1 MIGTARFDNSM
12 ILQVMYTPSHTQYM
26 YTHSHTSSTTHSD
39 RMNVLCGEE
48 VAPLRV
54 HFKVD
59 DHVPLALLAKEVLE
73 LFVGGI
79 VHTGGDGEERLR
91 GVVGAVGTGLHPSP
105 YHRVEEVATP
115 PHVAA
120 RMGDKL

>member
-1 MIGTARFDNSM
+1 
-12 ILQVMYTPSHTQYM
+12 
-26 YTHSHTSSTTHSD
+26 
-39 RMNVLCGEE
+39 MNVLCGEE

-73 LFVGGI
+73 LFVGGV

-91 GVVGAVGTGLHPSP
+91 SVVGAVGTGLHPSP